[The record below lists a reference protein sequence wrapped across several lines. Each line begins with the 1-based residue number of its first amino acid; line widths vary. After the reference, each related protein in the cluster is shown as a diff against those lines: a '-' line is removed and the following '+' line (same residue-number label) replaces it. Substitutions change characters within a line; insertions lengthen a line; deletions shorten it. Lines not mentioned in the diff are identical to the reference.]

1 MFIKKIQVKNF
12 RQLKDIEI
20 ELQENTSILAG
31 PNNSGKTSVILLLK
45 RIFTEKSFIF
55 LKEDFNVY
63 DKVVWGE
70 KIYQIIKD
78 GYSYEKEKHI
88 NTENV
93 LKEIIE
99 NILPIESQEENEAI
113 KIPELTVD
121 IQVDYCD
128 TDDISNFAE
137 YIMDLEEEKNSIYF
151 QYKVVLK
158 NDLFQKNIKSNIEK
172 IISRLQNNE
181 RDEKKESIIEIILD
195 VYCKSLIN
203 KCFFTDED
211 NLITSEIKEI
221 NTFKNLFNFKYIEAS
236 RPVDDAFEKDKKS
249 LSNTLIASTSKSDDW
264 NNEINEISD
273 KILQTLG
280 ESKIKDK
287 IEEISATALNETIKS
302 ISQTNGNNTGELILG
317 WDVLEND
324 IEQLIRSTTNAKYF
338 IEDSQLGKYLLSETS
353 QGLGY
358 SNLIYIHT
366 QIEDYIKTKD
376 KLKVNFLV
384 IEEPESHMH
393 PQMQYVF
400 SNKLLEQ
407 YDKENLQGLLTT
419 HSSEIIRGASIEKLR
434 VIRQETLFNSKIY
447 NLSGFINKFD
457 GNYLNNSNRT
467 SLVENHKDFYKLIG
481 ISEIIFADC
490 AILFEGDTERLYLKN
505 VLMLD
510 KYRELQKKYV
520 AYIQVGNAYAYAF
533 KDILKFLKIKSLI
546 ITDIDYDKNV
556 ESKEEL
562 ENATISNSTIKNFYN
577 SDNVKVKELYDWIE
591 SKKHIVE
598 ETEKETLNGETEKE
612 DLIYLAFQT
621 EEDNYTRTLEAAML
635 AKKFN
640 ITGFDLITRDDWIS
654 RREESKLK
662 FSIPN
667 NKKNNNGEEEENS
680 KFTLVDILNSTK
692 NGKTNF
698 MYSVILN
705 NYIEQMLPNYIE
717 EGLTWLMK

>member
-1 MFIKKIQVKNF
+1 MFIKKIQIKNF

-55 LKEDFNVY
+55 AKEDFNVY
-63 DKVVWGE
+63 DKVIWGE
-70 KIYQIIKD
+70 KIYQIIK
-78 GYSYEKEKHI
+78 EKTI

-93 LKEIIE
+93 LKAVIE
-99 NILPIESQEENEAI
+99 NIFPIESQEENKGL
-113 KIPELTVD
+113 KIPELIVNM
-121 IQVDYCD
+121 QVDYCD
-128 TDDISNFAE
+128 NDDISNFAE

-172 IISRLQNNE
+172 IINRLENNE
-181 RDEKKESIIEIILD
+181 KDEKKESIVEIILD
-195 VYCKSLIN
+195 AYCKSLTN
-203 KCFFTDED
+203 KCFFTDEK
-211 NLITSEIKEI
+211 NLITSEIKDI

-249 LSNTLIASTSKSDDW
+249 LSNILIASTSKSDDW

-287 IEEISATALNETIKS
+287 IEEISATALNETIRS

-317 WDVLEND
+317 WDVLESD

-338 IEDSQLGKYLLSETS
+338 IKDSQLGKYLLNETS

-376 KLKVNFLV
+376 RLKVNFLV

-447 NLSGFINKFD
+447 NLSSFINKLD
-457 GNYLNNSNRT
+457 ENYPSDSNT
-467 SLVENHKDFYKLIG
+467 KSLVENHKDFYQLIG

-510 KYRELQKKYV
+510 KYKELQKKYI

-556 ESKEEL
+556 ESKEVL
-562 ENATISNSTIKNFYN
+562 EAATISNSTIKKFYN
-577 SDNVKVKELYDWIE
+577 SDFHNSNDVQVKNLYNWIE
-591 SKKHIVE
+591 DKKHIVE
-598 ETEKETLNGETEKE
+598 ETEKEKLNYDTEKE

-621 EEDNYTRTLEAAML
+621 EKDNYTRTLEAAML

-640 ITGFDLITRDDWIS
+640 ITGFDLITRNEWIS
-654 RREESKLK
+654 KKKESKLN

-667 NKKNNNGEEEENS
+667 NKKNDEGEEEINS
-680 KFTLVDILNSTK
+680 EFTLIDILNSTK
-692 NGKTNF
+692 NGKSNF

-705 NYIEQMLPNYIE
+705 NYTEEMLPNYIE

>member
-249 LSNTLIASTSKSDDW
+249 LSNTLIAST
-264 NNEINEISD
+264 NYFFY
-273 KILQTLG
+273 
-280 ESKIKDK
+280 
-287 IEEISATALNETIKS
+287 
-302 ISQTNGNNTGELILG
+302 
-317 WDVLEND
+317 
-324 IEQLIRSTTNAKYF
+324 IRF
-338 IEDSQLGKYLLSETS
+338 
-353 QGLGY
+353 
-358 SNLIYIHT
+358 YI
-366 QIEDYIKTKD
+366 
-376 KLKVNFLV
+376 
-384 IEEPESHMH
+384 
-393 PQMQYVF
+393 
-400 SNKLLEQ
+400 
-407 YDKENLQGLLTT
+407 
-419 HSSEIIRGASIEKLR
+419 
-434 VIRQETLFNSKIY
+434 
-447 NLSGFINKFD
+447 
-457 GNYLNNSNRT
+457 
-467 SLVENHKDFYKLIG
+467 
-481 ISEIIFADC
+481 
-490 AILFEGDTERLYLKN
+490 
-505 VLMLD
+505 
-510 KYRELQKKYV
+510 
-520 AYIQVGNAYAYAF
+520 
-533 KDILKFLKIKSLI
+533 FLK
-546 ITDIDYDKNV
+546 
-556 ESKEEL
+556 
-562 ENATISNSTIKNFYN
+562 
-577 SDNVKVKELYDWIE
+577 
-591 SKKHIVE
+591 
-598 ETEKETLNGETEKE
+598 
-612 DLIYLAFQT
+612 
-621 EEDNYTRTLEAAML
+621 
-635 AKKFN
+635 
-640 ITGFDLITRDDWIS
+640 
-654 RREESKLK
+654 
-662 FSIPN
+662 
-667 NKKNNNGEEEENS
+667 
-680 KFTLVDILNSTK
+680 
-692 NGKTNF
+692 
-698 MYSVILN
+698 
-705 NYIEQMLPNYIE
+705 
-717 EGLTWLMK
+717 